1 MAPPLRSPTDAH
13 HNPLKSAS
21 GARHPHHRARFP
33 SLTDFPDSP
42 SVYSPYA
49 YHSPE
54 DFDDETASTIRSLS
68 TEGVQDDSDIDDCTD
83 DASHRISLRGP
94 KIRFHSRAP
103 WETED
108 AIHES
113 DKNAKSGTIGNK
125 LKGKASRAD
134 NLIRTFT
141 RGSLTSRPSIES
153 ARSQVSV
160 SSFEVTAGDSSS
172 SRGALYD
179 LTRQSMST
187 SSFASSATSASVHVQ
202 NFVHTTD
209 HPRSPHHLPQSHDP
223 LSRATVSLDGMVSPA
238 IALESV
244 PIRHS
249 SSETSRV
256 GYERSAKPSLVP
268 LSEERQARDQ
278 FVHPYAN
285 PDLVSYLPE
294 TIPSHHPISGDM
306 AGSDSNSTVTDS
318 TSTRSASSFSVI
330 PTEISTTS
338 LTCRDVPH
346 GSRRVNGKEIS
357 SPISVVRQSDAGYVD
372 RSTRFLSLHPPPVGF
387 EAPRRNTPTVL
398 ITLQEAQERERFRG
412 NTVHTT
418 VARQKP
424 PYSNSDDISEATEEQ
439 TAEVDTG
446 GKMTHTRARSTS
458 AGTRHKTVQLAS
470 AQPQDAEMGDGST
483 VSTPVSAISG
493 RSLKHKK
500 SGFMRLF
507 GGRNS
512 EGEKGRSSTP
522 PIPPVIDVCAEE
534 SSQVHGSVKTSKLT
548 LQTVPISPLA
558 STHSS
563 SSGGKGPSP
572 RRRQPPP
579 LSIVTKTSD
588 HSIPTSVSGKK
599 SPMGLNFAPL
609 FLTVP
614 QSAPPGNSDFP
625 GLKLRPVS
633 TSFSS
638 HFADMVTGAAE
649 RQRDVHTPSS
659 AASSNTALS
668 PFTPVSMRRS
678 DDASSTA
685 AEALGEEHL
694 TIQGLQD
701 QLASA
706 KKAWQQ
712 QIWELRGHIRDLTS
726 ELEDLRAA
734 DNREYCEVCS
744 RGEPRKRYA
753 SPLDEQQSKK
763 VGIVNR
769 PRAPTGD
776 AARFASGN

>member
-13 HNPLKSAS
+13 HTS
-21 GARHPHHRARFP
+21 GARHPQHRARFP
-33 SLTDFPDSP
+33 SLTEFPDSP

-54 DFDDETASTIRSLS
+54 GYSDFDDETASTIRSLS
-68 TEGVQDDSDIDDCTD
+68 TEDLQDDSGIDDCTD
-83 DASHRISLRGP
+83 DASHRTSLRGP

-108 AIHES
+108 AIPHDHES

-141 RGSLTSRPSIES
+141 RGSLTSRPSVES

-179 LTRQSMST
+179 LARQSMST

-223 LSRATVSLDGMVSPA
+223 LSRTTVSLDGMVSPA

-256 GYERSAKPSLVP
+256 GYERSAKLSLVP
-268 LSEERQARDQ
+268 LSEERQSRDQ

-306 AGSDSNSTVTDS
+306 TGSDSNSTVTDS
-318 TSTRSASSFSVI
+318 TSTRSASFSVI
-330 PTEISTTS
+330 STEISTTS
-338 LTCRDVPH
+338 LSCRDFPH

-357 SPISVVRQSDAGYVD
+357 SPISVVHQSDAGYVD

-418 VARQKP
+418 VARQKLP
-424 PYSNSDDISEATEEQ
+424 FSNSDDISEATEEQ

-446 GKMTHTRARSTS
+446 GKMTHTRARS
-458 AGTRHKTVQLAS
+458 AS

-512 EGEKGRSSTP
+512 EGEKGRCPTP

-534 SSQVHGSVKTSKLT
+534 SSRVHGSVKTSKLT

-563 SSGGKGPSP
+563 SGGDGPGSKGPSP

-579 LSIVTKTSD
+579 LSIVTKPSD

-638 HFADMVTGAAE
+638 HFTDMVTGAVE

-685 AEALGEEHL
+685 AEVLGEEHL

-712 QIWELRGHIRDLTS
+712 QIWELRGQIRDLTS
-726 ELEDLRAA
+726 ELGDLRAA
-734 DNREYCEVCS
+734 DNREYCE
-744 RGEPRKRYA
+744 
-753 SPLDEQQSKK
+753 SKK
-763 VGIVNR
+763 VGVVNR